1 MHDCLPVS
9 GIHKQLPLACQT
21 GRGCS
26 CATLPFHAES
36 LCMQLAHDGLL
47 SGQNFITCTGNCIN
61 QHRRQNV
68 AHCRGTFATQRTP
81 KSWQGVVNT
90 APSLWQRL
98 QKQAENA
105 LDLYVKNTAN
115 TNVILWGGRL
125 LALFEVR
132 RLSCGPLCCSHLCDG
147 HVL

>member
-1 MHDCLPVS
+1 
-9 GIHKQLPLACQT
+9 
-21 GRGCS
+21 
-26 CATLPFHAES
+26 
-36 LCMQLAHDGLL
+36 MQLAHDMLT
-47 SGQNFITCTGNCIN
+47 SDQNLMTCTGSCNN
-61 QHRRQNV
+61 QHFRQN
-68 AHCRGTFATQRTP
+68 AARCRGTFATQRTP
-81 KSWQGVVNT
+81 KNWQGAVNE

-132 RLSCGPLCCSHLCDG
+132 RLSGGQLCCSHLCG
-147 HVL
+147 RHAV